1 ERTEDKKKVFQMAA
15 ARLQATEASADKK
28 PDQQESDIT
37 SQKASIHTPSPRPNG
52 SVTNFESPVQHSNSI
67 HTITESASRA
77 DLKGGHVSGS
87 VRSPAMVILPKR
99 QVEHLPNRGRVP
111 KKVEGFLGHV
121 PEGEKEGAGEEEWSS
136 SRCGKKVEVLCRPL
150 IPRPLCGSTAH
161 HQQHGPGR
169 GDGRGPT
176 CSTPRIGYVG
186 DRRHKW

>member
-1 ERTEDKKKVFQMAA
+1 MAA

-99 QVEHLPNRGRVP
+99 QVEHLPNRYQAV
-111 KKVEGFLGHV
+111 
-121 PEGEKEGAGEEEWSS
+121 
-136 SRCGKKVEVLCRPL
+136 
-150 IPRPLCGSTAH
+150 
-161 HQQHGPGR
+161 
-169 GDGRGPT
+169 
-176 CSTPRIGYVG
+176 
-186 DRRHKW
+186 